1 MASIKP
7 KIIVLDATAFIGH
20 DFPKLLNF
28 KKTVFYTT
36 NGVISELKDFRSR
49 MNLEVLKQKSNFII
63 QQPNPDLKILIE
75 NKIWNID
82 PQTTLSSSDI
92 DILVLAS
99 QMEGTLMTND
109 LALQNIGFHLNIPIN
124 VISGKRVTHLH
135 QWVLKCGSCG
145 KKIRRNLI
153 NCPECGGKIKRVSV
167 KTFKQKSRKI
177 D

>member
-7 KIIVLDATAFIGH
+7 KIIILDATAFIGL
-20 DFPKLLNF
+20 DFPKLLNL
-28 KKTVFYTT
+28 KNVVFYTT

-49 MNLEVLKQKSNFII
+49 MNLEVLKQKKNVYI
-63 QQPNPDLKILIE
+63 QNPNLDIKILIE
-75 NKIWNID
+75 NKIWKVD
-82 PQTTLSSSDI
+82 PHTTLSSTDI

-124 VISGKRVTHLH
+124 VISGKMVTHLH
-135 QWVLKCGSCG
+135 QWGLKCGSCG
-145 KKIRRNLI
+145 KKIQEKLI
-153 NCPECGGKIKRVSV
+153 NCPECGGKTKRVSI
-167 KTFKQKSRKI
+167 KTFQQKSRKI

>member
-7 KIIVLDATAFIGH
+7 KIIILDATAFIGL

-28 KKTVFYTT
+28 KNVFFYTT

-49 MNLEVLKQKSNFII
+49 MNLEVLKQNRNFNI
-63 QQPNPDLKILIE
+63 QYPNPDLKILIE
-75 NKIWNID
+75 NKINKID
-82 PQTTLSSSDI
+82 PQTKLSSTDI

-124 VISGKRVTHLH
+124 VISGKRVTNLH
-135 QWVLKCGSCG
+135 QWGLKCESCG
-145 KKIRRNLI
+145 KKIKTNST
-153 NCPECGGKIKRVSV
+153 NCPECGGKTKRVSI
-167 KTFKQKSRKI
+167 KTFQQKIHKI